1 MKRDRLA
8 RMALAVVVGLV
19 MAAVIAW
26 MTIRHDQRQAGTG
39 LAVAPASIG
48 GAFTLTSHDGRT
60 VKDTDFDGKYRL
72 VFFGY
77 TFCPDICPTELQ
89 TVAQAMDLLGAD
101 AAAVQP
107 LFITIDPARDTPAVL
122 ADYVGLF
129 HPAIIGLTGSD
140 AQIADVARAYRVY
153 YARSQGEEYPDAY
166 LMDHSTFVYLMAPD
180 GGFVTVLAK
189 GTTAEQIVE
198 AIQAH
203 RRSRPGSSL

>member
-8 RMALAVVVGLV
+8 RMGLAVMVGLV

-26 MTIRHDQRQAGTG
+26 MTIRHDQRQAAGTG

-72 VFFGY
+72 IFFGY
-77 TFCPDICPTELQ
+77 TYCPDICPTELQ
-89 TVAQAMDLLGAD
+89 TVAQAMDLLGAE
-101 AAAVQP
+101 ASEVQP
-107 LFITIDPARDTPAVL
+107 LFITIDPARDTQAVL
-122 ADYVGLF
+122 AEYVRLF
-129 HPAIIGLTGSD
+129 HPSIIGLTGSD
-140 AQIADVARAYRVY
+140 AQIADVAKAYRVY
-153 YARSQGEEYPDAY
+153 YARSQGAEYPDAY

-189 GTTAEQIVE
+189 GTTAEQMVE
-198 AIQAH
+198 AIHAH
-203 RRSRPGSSL
+203 KRSRQG